1 MRNVSIEFGT
11 HIFCFECGAGWSE
24 YGQPSY
30 CLECNGVEGL
40 ATSQISLLECSF
52 TGVMWEENSVRRIS
66 QVVRETTGSVEYCV
80 PVPPNVFSL
89 DLAVV
94 DLRTSTVA
102 IARHS
107 HEETLVPLQDYIKER
122 LA

>member
-1 MRNVSIEFGT
+1 
-11 HIFCFECGAGWSE
+11 
-24 YGQPSY
+24 
-30 CLECNGVEGL
+30 
-40 ATSQISLLECSF
+40 
-52 TGVMWEENSVRRIS
+52 MWEENSVRRIS

-94 DLRTSTVA
+94 DLRNSTVA
-102 IARHS
+102 IARQS